1 MIGSL
6 RGRVIDVLATSV
18 LLEIQG
24 VGYRVM
30 VPASALST
38 VKAGDEA
45 FFYIHDRI
53 REDAHDLYGFLSAED
68 LRLFEQL
75 LNVSGVGPKV
85 ATAIMAVGSAEAVRR
100 AIMAGDVARMTSVPG
115 VGKKTAQ
122 KIILELKGQLVEA
135 EGESSEDR
143 DAIEAL
149 QSLGYSAMQAR
160 EALKNV
166 GADIVDVSAR
176 VREALRR
183 LSK

>member
-1 MIGSL
+1 MIASL
-6 RGRVIDVLATSV
+6 RGRILDVFAASV

-24 VGYRVM
+24 IGYRVM
-30 VPASALST
+30 VPAHALAS
-38 VKAGDEA
+38 VKTGDEA
-45 FFYIHDRI
+45 FFHIHDHL
-53 REDAHDLYGFLSAED
+53 REDSHDLYGFLTFED

-85 ATAIMAVGSAEAVRR
+85 ATAISAIGSADAIRR
-100 AIMAGDVARMTSVPG
+100 AIMAGDLARMTSVPG

-135 EGESSEDR
+135 QGESPEDR

-160 EALKNV
+160 DALKNV
-166 GADIVDVSAR
+166 GAEITDTSAR
-176 VREALRR
+176 VREALRG